1 MIKPHSTGF
10 YAEQFNGFLDER
22 RKQNIKESSATDWM
36 KTYIMAPEDLRP
48 EEEEKWPGCRCVC
61 FRIPGYTIGHLIIDD
76 NRIIKHITV
85 YDRPVVHSFEPSI
98 VDLEKELRDNFEN
111 KELQ

>member
-1 MIKPHSTGF
+1 MIKPNYTGY

-22 RKQNIKESSATDWM
+22 RQPFLKEANNESWM
-36 KTYIMAPEDLRP
+36 RTYIMEPEDLRP
-48 EEEEKWPGCRCVC
+48 EEEEQWPGCRCVC

-76 NRIIKHITV
+76 NKIIKHVVV
-85 YDRPVVHSFEPSI
+85 YDRPVVHSFVPSI
-98 VDLEKELRDNFEN
+98 AELEKELEDNFLD